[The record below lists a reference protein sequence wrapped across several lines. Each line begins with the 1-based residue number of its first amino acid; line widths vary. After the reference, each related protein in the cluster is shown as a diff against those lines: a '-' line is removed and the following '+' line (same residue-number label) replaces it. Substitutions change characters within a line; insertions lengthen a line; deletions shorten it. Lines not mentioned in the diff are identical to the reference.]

1 MIEMPIRTQMNP
13 PIALRPIEHTDYFC

>member
-13 PIALRPIEHTDYFC
+13 PIALQPIERTDYFC